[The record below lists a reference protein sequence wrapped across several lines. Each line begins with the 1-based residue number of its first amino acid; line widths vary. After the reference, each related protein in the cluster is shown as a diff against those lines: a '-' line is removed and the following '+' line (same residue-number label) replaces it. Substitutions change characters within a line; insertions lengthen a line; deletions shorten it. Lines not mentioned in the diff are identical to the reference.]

1 MKKILL
7 FFIPCVLLGIVGCR
21 PVNPPSN
28 EETSAIIDLC
38 YSSMGQSGEKLQQDL
53 ANVGIRIPKID
64 STREYENYYVKNDSY
79 ELAFSTINDSVLILR
94 YTFYFK
100 ANYVDGA
107 TKYIEFSNVVFNYG
121 WTQWTGVA
129 NNSFEGM
136 DKRPL
141 FISEINEWVPTW
153 SKANLMISET
163 EEKPLNTEETLSSRI
178 RYWATSVDGMSN
190 TTDEG
195 KSSLANTEVG
205 GRFEINK

>member
-121 WTQWTGVA
+121 
-129 NNSFEGM
+129 
-136 DKRPL
+136 
-141 FISEINEWVPTW
+141 
-153 SKANLMISET
+153 
-163 EEKPLNTEETLSSRI
+163 
-178 RYWATSVDGMSN
+178 
-190 TTDEG
+190 
-195 KSSLANTEVG
+195 
-205 GRFEINK
+205 

>member
-1 MKKILL
+1 M
-7 FFIPCVLLGIVGCR
+7 
-21 PVNPPSN
+21 
-28 EETSAIIDLC
+28 
-38 YSSMGQSGEKLQQDL
+38 
-53 ANVGIRIPKID
+53 
-64 STREYENYYVKNDSY
+64 
-79 ELAFSTINDSVLILR
+79 
-94 YTFYFK
+94 
-100 ANYVDGA
+100 DGA

-141 FISEINEWVPTW
+141 FISEINEWVSTW

-190 TTDEG
+190 TTGEG

-205 GRFEINK
+205 VRFEINK

>member
-1 MKKILL
+1 
-7 FFIPCVLLGIVGCR
+7 
-21 PVNPPSN
+21 
-28 EETSAIIDLC
+28 
-38 YSSMGQSGEKLQQDL
+38 MGQSGEKLQQDL

-107 TKYIEFSNVVFNYG
+107 TKYIEFSTVVFNYG

-190 TTDEG
+190 TTGEG

-205 GRFEINK
+205 VRFEINK